1 MQCRKESEKMRVL
14 LIPSAKMISS
24 EMRKQLGE
32 IPTVLYPLGEK
43 TMLEQLCSAYT
54 PLVDAI
60 YVVTYEKQHLIENF
74 VNWKKLN
81 VILVALDH
89 LDDLGYTVRCGL
101 KRIFEDIPNVS
112 TVYINYADTL
122 LNNEAVPDAK
132 DVVYYQ
138 MTELNST
145 WTFFTQQDGEIT
157 SIQDKFVSQTEKDG
171 CEMPF
176 FAGVFQLS
184 TPRDFMECLNG
195 LYGKEHSVDLMYLAL
210 KKYSK
215 MHKLQFCAANDWIDV
230 GHSENYLQAKTS
242 VAAREFNSI
251 VIDKNRGTLKKYSKN
266 VDKFLGEIN
275 WYVKIPQN
283 LQYLLP
289 RIYSYSVD
297 RSSPFVEMEYYGYHT
312 LHELLVFGNPP
323 LIQWQRIF
331 WKLRFVTND
340 MKRFIVSDSDEIK
353 QAMREIYINKTENR
367 LRSLE
372 YTEQFKDFFQRAIVV
387 NGDVYP
393 NLTEILDKLPK
404 WCQTYVIDG
413 FDGKFSIIHG
423 DLCFSNI
430 LIEENDCFLRLID
443 PRGAFGSFDIYG
455 DPRYDLAKIAHSLEG
470 RYDYI
475 IEDMFNVEQ
484 KGTSIVVTLPDKGQQ
499 IFDVFCETFDISDE
513 EINAI
518 RFIEATLFLSMIPL
532 HSDHP
537 DRQLAMLS
545 VGLQLLKKVCK
556 KL

>member
-1 MQCRKESEKMRVL
+1 MRVL

-60 YVVTYEKQHLIENF
+60 YVVTYEKQYLIENF

-81 VILVALDH
+81 VILVAMDH

-101 KRIFEDIPNVS
+101 KKIFEDTPDVS

-122 LNNEAVPDAK
+122 LNNETVPGTE

-157 SIQDKFVSQTEKDG
+157 SIQDKFVSQTEKNG
-171 CEMPF
+171 CKMPF

-184 TPRDFMECLNG
+184 TPCDFMECLNS
-195 LYGKEHSVDLMYLAL
+195 LYGKENSVDLMYLAL

-215 MHKLQFCAANDWIDV
+215 IHKLQFCVANDWIDV

-275 WYVKIPQN
+275 WYVKMPQN

-289 RIYSYSVD
+289 RIYSYSMD

-340 MKRFIVSDSDEIK
+340 MKRFIVSDSDKIE

-367 LRSLE
+367 LRALE
-372 YTEQFKDFFQRAIVV
+372 DTKQFKDFFQRAIVV

-393 NLTEILDKLPK
+393 NLTEILNKLPK

-513 EINAI
+513 QINAI

-545 VGLQLLKKVCK
+545 VGLQLLKRVCK